1 MKRIDVNKLKSM
13 LSELSDS
20 EIERR
25 NKREIER
32 SHAISNEFKC
42 FYNRNICYT
51 CKNSFDTFNI
61 EEPCIHWLLG
71 IPPFKAKHFPKIYG
85 KFNYGSI
92 SSFLRLVA
100 NQEHFQGNINDMSSE
115 QDSEKVFQATIVWK
129 NIEWSFDCSKSDY
142 TGHGGK
148 SLAKFPHY
156 HFQMRIDRK
165 RFIDFNQHH
174 LPFSESDL
182 FVLDLYQKDQD
193 LFTYTHGVGGA
204 GMQDLLDI
212 APELIVKNSNLSKN
226 PETAP
231 IRMRTFAKSNDGPID
246 TDAVRSATEES
257 RRTGMPVANLLPKYI
272 GNTATVKT
280 IISPADSIPDIAK
293 RKRRK

>member
-1 MKRIDVNKLKSM
+1 MKRVDVNKFKSM
-13 LSELSDS
+13 LSEFSCS

-32 SHAISNEFKC
+32 SIAVSNEFKY
-42 FYNRNICYT
+42 FYNRNICYA
-51 CKNSFDTFNI
+51 CKKSFDTFNI

-71 IPPFKAKHFPKIYG
+71 IPKFKAQYFSKIYT
-85 KFNYGSI
+85 KFDYGDM

-142 TGHGGK
+142 TGHSGK
-148 SLAKFPHY
+148 ALAKFPHY
-156 HFQMRIDRK
+156 HFQMRIDKK

-174 LPFSESDL
+174 VPFSESDL
-182 FVLDLYQKDQD
+182 FVLDSCQNASD
-193 LFTYTHGVGGA
+193 LFTYTYGSGGA

-212 APELIVKNSNLSKN
+212 APEQIVRNSNLSKT
-226 PETAP
+226 PETASVK
-231 IRMRTFAKSNDGPID
+231 MRTFVRPPMDA
-246 TDAVRSATEES
+246 DAVRSAEEES
-257 RRTGMPVANLLPKYI
+257 RRTGMPVANLFPKYI